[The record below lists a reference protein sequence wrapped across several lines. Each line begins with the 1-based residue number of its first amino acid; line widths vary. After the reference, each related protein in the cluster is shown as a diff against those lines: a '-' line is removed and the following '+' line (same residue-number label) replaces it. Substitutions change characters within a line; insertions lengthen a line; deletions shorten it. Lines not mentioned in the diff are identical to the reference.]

1 MEHPTF
7 SSHSGTQDDRA
18 AASPNGDG
26 SVPEEDR
33 AMACVTQATKC
44 FSQFYHNSLAIRKT
58 KGQEGSSSVSKTR
71 RLSTTPG
78 ATYAGTPELPVTP
91 GATYAQMPVRRIA
104 QSAETFS
111 STVSSKVAE
120 LAVSCVI
127 LPHLTTVI
135 RVSSQMKV
143 MGSH

>member
-18 AASPNGDG
+18 AASPNDDG
-26 SVPEEDR
+26 SAPEEDG
-33 AMACVTQATKC
+33 ATACVTQATKC
-44 FSQFYHNSLAIRKT
+44 FSQFYHNSLSTPET
-58 KGQEGSSSVSKTR
+58 KGQEGLSSVSKMR
-71 RLSTTPG
+71 RLPT
-78 ATYAGTPELPVTP
+78 TP

-104 QSAETFS
+104 QSAEAIS

-127 LPHLTTVI
+127 LSHLTTMM